1 MYVCNRPVKLT
12 HQECAQLLGQVSA
25 IVAIDDLRVSV
36 DQVDYLLEVLPGC
49 SLMIGSAQAV
59 LGRRG
64 SSHQMNGLPD
74 ESMVPAANASRRA
87 HAAGAEPGR

>member
-1 MYVCNRPVKLT
+1 
-12 HQECAQLLGQVSA
+12 
-25 IVAIDDLRVSV
+25 
-36 DQVDYLLEVLPGC
+36 LLEVLPGC